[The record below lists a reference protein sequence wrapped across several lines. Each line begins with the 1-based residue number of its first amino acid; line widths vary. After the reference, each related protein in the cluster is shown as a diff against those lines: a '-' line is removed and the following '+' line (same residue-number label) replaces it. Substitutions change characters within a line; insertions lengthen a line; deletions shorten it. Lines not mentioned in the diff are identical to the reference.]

1 MYYRRIHEPKEGEE
15 VQYLAVYALR
25 WPWDSGVD
33 PTDAFVKADD
43 PLLKAAPLMLEACNS
58 ACDFIEK
65 MISTWDEFDDE
76 YLGDED
82 RAMLD
87 GLRAAIAAASPD
99 SYQAEP
105 EEHNGQHL

>member
-1 MYYRRIHEPKEGEE
+1 MAKKCGCKVIDKLYQDRYIQFCPRH
-15 VQYLAVYALR
+15 Q
-25 WPWDSGVD
+25 
-33 PTDAFVKADD
+33 
-43 PLLKAAPLMLEACNS
+43 AAPLTLEACKS

-105 EEHNGQHL
+105 EEHNG

>member
-1 MYYRRIHEPKEGEE
+1 MEEKCGCCVVMIGEPDTIGIIGRT
-15 VQYLAVYALR
+15 VISYC
-25 WPWDSGVD
+25 
-33 PTDAFVKADD
+33 
-43 PLLKAAPLMLEACNS
+43 PLHATAPLMLEACKS

-87 GLRAAIAAASPD
+87 GLRAAIAAAGKKV
-99 SYQAEP
+99 E
-105 EEHNGQHL
+105 

>member
-1 MYYRRIHEPKEGEE
+1 MTYQLNLLCGCTIDYERGRM
-15 VQYLAVYALR
+15 LDAR
-25 WPWDSGVD
+25 GVTFC
-33 PTDAFVKADD
+33 PLHATA
-43 PLLKAAPLMLEACNS
+43 PLLLEACKS

>member
-1 MYYRRIHEPKEGEE
+1 MEE
-15 VQYLAVYALR
+15 KCGCYSKVFVETNAEKIETFR
-25 WPWDSGVD
+25 VD
-33 PTDAFVKADD
+33 VFYCPTHA
-43 PLLKAAPLMLEACNS
+43 AAPLTLEACKS

-87 GLRAAIAAASPD
+87 GLRAAIAAAGKKV
-99 SYQAEP
+99 E
-105 EEHNGQHL
+105 